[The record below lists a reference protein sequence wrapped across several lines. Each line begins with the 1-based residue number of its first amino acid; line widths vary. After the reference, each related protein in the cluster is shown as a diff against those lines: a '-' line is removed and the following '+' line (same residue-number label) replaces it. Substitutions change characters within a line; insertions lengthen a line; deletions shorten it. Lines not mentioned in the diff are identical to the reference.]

1 MVLKGKN
8 VVLGITG
15 SIACYKALD
24 LASKLVQA
32 GANVDVILSYG
43 ASQFITPLACRS
55 LTHRPVVTDLF
66 DPDSELSVEH
76 VALANR
82 ADIVVVAPAT
92 AHFIAKMAGGLA
104 DDPSDD
110 NHPGHGGAGPGCT
123 RNGWPHVRERRH
135 PGEHCHHQETG
146 SLCRRTRHRKAG
158 VRNVGSRTARGNP

>member
-76 VALANR
+76 VALANV
-82 ADIVVVAPAT
+82 AVDVVVWT
-92 AHFIAKMAGGLA
+92 
-104 DDPSDD
+104 S
-110 NHPGHGGAGPGCT
+110 
-123 RNGWPHVRERRH
+123 
-135 PGEHCHHQETG
+135 
-146 SLCRRTRHRKAG
+146 
-158 VRNVGSRTARGNP
+158 